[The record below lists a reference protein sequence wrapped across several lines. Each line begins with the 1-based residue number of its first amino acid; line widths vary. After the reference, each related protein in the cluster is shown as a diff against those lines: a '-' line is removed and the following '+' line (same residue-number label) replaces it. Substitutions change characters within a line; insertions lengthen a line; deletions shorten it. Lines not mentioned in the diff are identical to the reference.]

1 MIVYSVAADL
11 NLRIGRDLAVV
22 GFDGS
27 VGAALLHPSLTSV
40 VIPVDDIARRVVA
53 RVLRQIEKG
62 PDTEPGEIIP
72 TGLREGES
80 TPVRR

>member
-11 NLRIGRDLAVV
+11 NVRIGHDLAVV

-40 VIPVDDIARRVVA
+40 VIPVDDIARRVVSRA
-53 RVLRQIEKG
+53 LRQIENG